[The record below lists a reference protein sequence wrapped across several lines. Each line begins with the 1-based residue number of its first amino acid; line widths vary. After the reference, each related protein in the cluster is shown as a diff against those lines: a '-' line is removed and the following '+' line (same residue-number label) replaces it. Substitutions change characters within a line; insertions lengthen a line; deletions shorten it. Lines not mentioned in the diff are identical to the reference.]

1 MNRYGKRCVLYP
13 RVSTEMQ
20 VDGYSLE
27 GQKNMLTRFAD
38 REEMIVVDTY
48 EDAGKSGKSIEGR
61 PAFQKMLR
69 DIEDGLDIDYILV
82 YKLSRFGRNAA
93 DILNSLELVQS
104 YGVNLICIE
113 EGIDSSQTSGKLL
126 ISVLSAVAEIERE
139 NIIEQTMNGRRE
151 KARQGGWNGG
161 FAPYGYTLEDN
172 KLMIEETE
180 AVAIRKIFELYTS
193 SEIGLGGIAN
203 QLNLQGIR
211 KIPRQNGTLE
221 DWTGH
226 FIKLILDNPVYCGKI
241 AYGRRTKE
249 KVKGTKNDYQM
260 KRNDDY
266 ILTEGQHKGIVS
278 EEVWEKAH
286 AKRLRTGVKQPSKI
300 GRDRV
305 HLLSGLLK
313 CPVCGSPMYTN
324 KHAWTNKDGTY
335 KEIYYYVCSRNRM
348 VRGKH
353 CEYKAM
359 LKKTDIEPMVIEA
372 IREIVRNEEYAQA
385 IKKRI
390 GVQIDTKA
398 VDKEL
403 EGYQAKLKEVD
414 LNKTRLEREIDSL
427 PADAKYRE
435 RKLHDMTLRLDSLYD
450 VIVELEEKIEDA
462 RLRRDAI
469 KQQAITLENIY
480 KIMVNFDCVYNIIND
495 EEKRNVV
502 TALIK
507 EIEIYRNDESEYPL
521 KRIGLNFPVF
531 KDGGEVTEL
540 LWDKGNTVETVD
552 GMSIQKIDRMIEL
565 LREEK
570 YQWKPARREYIPKK
584 NGKKRPLGIPTW
596 GDKLL
601 QEVMREIL
609 EAYYEPQFSNHS
621 HGFRP
626 NRGCHTALQEIQIW
640 KGTRWFIEGDIS
652 KYFDTIDHDVL
663 LKILEK
669 NIHDGRF
676 LRLISNMLKAGY
688 LDDWKFNQTISGTPQ
703 GGVIS
708 PLLANIY
715 LNEFDQWIENTLI
728 PQYTKGKRQKS
739 NPVYNRMNAEISK
752 ARKNGDMQ
760 TAHKLEVERR
770 NIPSVDP
777 YDENYRRCRYVRY
790 ADDFLIGFTG
800 SKADAEEI
808 KAAMHN
814 FLENELHLEL
824 SQEKTLITNASSQ
837 AAKFLGYEIK
847 AQRANDYIDPK
858 GRRGANGAIALFV
871 PAKVIESKCQSF
883 KRKGKVT
890 HRNELLQEDDFSI
903 VQQFQAEY
911 RGLIQYYILAQN
923 LSWFST
929 LYWVMETSLLKTL
942 ACKHRSSMKKQKKK
956 YRTTTTSTSGKE
968 VPCLQVVVPR
978 PSKKPLVATWGGISL
993 VHKRKA
999 IIEDKPY
1006 KVYGGRTELVKRLL
1020 ADTCELCGSKENIE
1034 VHHIRKLADVKNK
1047 GLLNHPTWAQVMA
1060 ARNRKTLVVCRECHV
1075 AIHNGTINKPLS

>member
-403 EGYQAKLKEVD
+403 EGYQVKLKEVD

-507 EIEIYRNDESEYPL
+507 DIEIYRNDESEYPL

-540 LWDKGNTVETVD
+540 LWDKGNTVE
-552 GMSIQKIDRMIEL
+552 EL
-565 LREEK
+565 VLN
-570 YQWKPARREYIPKK
+570 KK
-584 NGKKRPLGIPTW
+584 VCQSN
-596 GDKLL
+596 
-601 QEVMREIL
+601 EIL
-609 EAYYEPQFSNHS
+609 CHLIQQGNRQAVQDICVKNH
-621 HGFRP
+621 G
-626 NRGCHTALQEIQIW
+626 LV
-640 KGTRWFIEGDIS
+640 S
-652 KYFDTIDHDVL
+652 KYVFAY
-663 LKILEK
+663 EK
-669 NIHDGRF
+669 
-676 LRLISNMLKAGY
+676 
-688 LDDWKFNQTISGTPQ
+688 
-703 GGVIS
+703 
-708 PLLANIY
+708 
-715 LNEFDQWIENTLI
+715 
-728 PQYTKGKRQKS
+728 
-739 NPVYNRMNAEISK
+739 
-752 ARKNGDMQ
+752 
-760 TAHKLEVERR
+760 
-770 NIPSVDP
+770 
-777 YDENYRRCRYVRY
+777 RY
-790 ADDFLIGFTG
+790 ANRLDSEDLEQVGFMG
-800 SKADAEEI
+800 LI
-808 KAAMHN
+808 KAAEKFDLSLGVSFSTYAVYWIKQAIAREIIDYGYAIRIPVHMMERIN
-814 FLENELHLEL
+814 KVAAADNRLAGKGISISERILYVADELGISEDDVRKALALRNNYLMYASLDTPVGEDQDSVLGDFIPMDEDLSVEHIVFNKEL
-824 SQEKTLITNASSQ
+824 RKQLDIIIASLNPKEQKILKLRFGWDDNHPKTLE
-837 AAKFLGYEIK
+837 EIGTIYGVTRERIRQIEGK
-847 AQRANDYIDPK
+847 A
-858 GRRGANGAIALFV
+858 L
-871 PAKVIESKCQSF
+871 
-883 KRKGKVT
+883 
-890 HRNELLQEDDFSI
+890 
-903 VQQFQAEY
+903 
-911 RGLIQYYILAQN
+911 
-923 LSWFST
+923 
-929 LYWVMETSLLKTL
+929 
-942 ACKHRSSMKKQKKK
+942 
-956 YRTTTTSTSGKE
+956 
-968 VPCLQVVVPR
+968 
-978 PSKKPLVATWGGISL
+978 
-993 VHKRKA
+993 
-999 IIEDKPY
+999 
-1006 KVYGGRTELVKRLL
+1006 
-1020 ADTCELCGSKENIE
+1020 
-1034 VHHIRKLADVKNK
+1034 RKLRQNTRSHRIKVFWED
-1047 GLLNHPTWAQVMA
+1047 
-1060 ARNRKTLVVCRECHV
+1060 
-1075 AIHNGTINKPLS
+1075 

>member
-540 LWDKGNTVETVD
+540 LWDKGNTVETELL
-552 GMSIQKIDRMIEL
+552 IQKKDREL
-565 LREEK
+565 FE
-570 YQWKPARREYIPKK
+570 
-584 NGKKRPLGIPTW
+584 
-596 GDKLL
+596 D
-601 QEVMREIL
+601 IL
-609 EAYYEPQFSNHS
+609 S
-621 HGFRP
+621 
-626 NRGCHTALQEIQIW
+626 
-640 KGTRWFIEGDIS
+640 
-652 KYFDTIDHDVL
+652 
-663 LKILEK
+663 
-669 NIHDGRF
+669 
-676 LRLISNMLKAGY
+676 
-688 LDDWKFNQTISGTPQ
+688 QTISQQLTDRIAESRKWAKDMSKLMQEIDTSMGLRFSLEWKPCKADNEKELDTADLEQ
-703 GGVIS
+703 I
-708 PLLANIY
+708 LLRDRE
-715 LNEFDQWIENTLI
+715 LLTLDDIEKVAGHFRSKI
-728 PQYTKGKRQKS
+728 R
-739 NPVYNRMNAEISK
+739 AEK
-752 ARKNGDMQ
+752 A
-760 TAHKLEVERR
+760 KLEETGT
-770 NIPSVDP
+770 II
-777 YDENYRRCRYVRY
+777 NYMELVR
-790 ADDFLIGFTG
+790 
-800 SKADAEEI
+800 DA
-808 KAAMHN
+808 
-814 FLENELHLEL
+814 L
-824 SQEKTLITNASSQ
+824 
-837 AAKFLGYEIK
+837 
-847 AQRANDYIDPK
+847 DYRK
-858 GRRGANGAIALFV
+858 WFEFQMFFRRG
-871 PAKVIESKCQSF
+871 E
-883 KRKGKVT
+883 
-890 HRNELLQEDDFSI
+890 
-903 VQQFQAEY
+903 
-911 RGLIQYYILAQN
+911 
-923 LSWFST
+923 
-929 LYWVMETSLLKTL
+929 ET
-942 ACKHRSSMKKQKKK
+942 
-956 YRTTTTSTSGKE
+956 
-968 VPCLQVVVPR
+968 
-978 PSKKPLVATWGGISL
+978 KKPLTNAAFNRFSGGEKAMAMYVPLFGAVNAQYKKADNKDHPRIIALDEAFAGVDDKNIKSMFEL
-993 VHKRKA
+993 VHKLDFDYIMNSQA
-999 IIEDKPY
+999 LWGCFET
-1006 KVYGGRTELVKRLL
+1006 V
-1020 ADTCELCGSKENIE
+1020 
-1034 VHHIRKLADVKNK
+1034 K
-1047 GLLNHPTWAQVMA
+1047 GLRIAELHRPENSQVVSVIRYTW
-1060 ARNRKTLVVCRECHV
+1060 
-1075 AIHNGTINKPLS
+1075 NGHERILDEQ

>member
-1 MNRYGKRCVLYP
+1 MRTAQTVLTVIQERGKQHKP
-13 RVSTEMQ
+13 
-20 VDGYSLE
+20 
-27 GQKNMLTRFAD
+27 
-38 REEMIVVDTY
+38 
-48 EDAGKSGKSIEGR
+48 IER
-61 PAFQKMLR
+61 
-69 DIEDGLDIDYILV
+69 V
-82 YKLSRFGRNAA
+82 YKLLFNRDFYLNA
-93 DILNSLELVQS
+93 
-104 YGVNLICIE
+104 Y
-113 EGIDSSQTSGKLL
+113 
-126 ISVLSAVAEIERE
+126 
-139 NIIEQTMNGRRE
+139 
-151 KARQGGWNGG
+151 
-161 FAPYGYTLEDN
+161 
-172 KLMIEETE
+172 
-180 AVAIRKIFELYTS
+180 
-193 SEIGLGGIAN
+193 
-203 QLNLQGIR
+203 
-211 KIPRQNGTLE
+211 
-221 DWTGH
+221 
-226 FIKLILDNPVYCGKI
+226 
-241 AYGRRTKE
+241 
-249 KVKGTKNDYQM
+249 
-260 KRNDDY
+260 
-266 ILTEGQHKGIVS
+266 
-278 EEVWEKAH
+278 
-286 AKRLRTGVKQPSKI
+286 
-300 GRDRV
+300 
-305 HLLSGLLK
+305 
-313 CPVCGSPMYTN
+313 
-324 KHAWTNKDGTY
+324 
-335 KEIYYYVCSRNRM
+335 
-348 VRGKH
+348 
-353 CEYKAM
+353 
-359 LKKTDIEPMVIEA
+359 
-372 IREIVRNEEYAQA
+372 
-385 IKKRI
+385 
-390 GVQIDTKA
+390 
-398 VDKEL
+398 
-403 EGYQAKLKEVD
+403 AKLYP
-414 LNKTRLEREIDSL
+414 NNG
-427 PADAKYRE
+427 A
-435 RKLHDMTLRLDSLYD
+435 MT
-450 VIVELEEKIEDA
+450 KG
-462 RLRRDAI
+462 
-469 KQQAITLENIY
+469 
-480 KIMVNFDCVYNIIND
+480 
-495 EEKRNVV
+495 V
-502 TALIK
+502 T
-507 EIEIYRNDESEYPL
+507 D
-521 KRIGLNFPVF
+521 
-531 KDGGEVTEL
+531 
-540 LWDKGNTVETVD
+540 ETVD

-942 ACKHRSSMKKQKKK
+942 ACKHRSSMKKQKKIYDLENK
-956 YRTTTTSTSGKE
+956 IAVGFPQEIQRCKELVVNLTADAATVQAHTHKDAEGKDIFSMQLME
-968 VPCLQVVVPR
+968 KTYTEKEPAGKALLGLLGVALDTEKPVPIGNYKGLALQVSHAVFGNVF
-978 PSKKPLVATWGGISL
+978 SVKLVGAGTYTAELGNDVLGNLTRISNLANGIEPNIE
-993 VHKRKA
+993 KIKA
-999 IIEDKPY
+999 KQARLEQQLASA
-1006 KVYGGRTELVKRLL
+1006 EEEVKRPFPQAAEL
-1020 ADTCELCGSKENIE
+1020 AEKSN
-1034 VHHIRKLADVKNK
+1034 RLAVLD
-1047 GLLNHPTWAQVMA
+1047 GLLNMNDKDIVTDTEPEQQCQA
-1060 ARNRKTLVVCRECHV
+1060 ANRQRGQEER
-1075 AIHNGTINKPLS
+1075 

>member
-540 LWDKGNTVETVD
+540 LWDKGNTVERVD
-552 GMSIQKIDRMIEL
+552 YLFRHNQNRVLVADEVGM
-565 LREEK
+565 
-570 YQWKPARREYIPKK
+570 
-584 NGKKRPLGIPTW
+584 G
-596 GDKLL
+596 
-601 QEVMREIL
+601 
-609 EAYYEPQFSNHS
+609 
-621 HGFRP
+621 
-626 NRGCHTALQEIQIW
+626 
-640 KGTRWFIEGDIS
+640 
-652 KYFDTIDHDVL
+652 
-663 LKILEK
+663 
-669 NIHDGRF
+669 
-676 LRLISNMLKAGY
+676 
-688 LDDWKFNQTISGTPQ
+688 
-703 GGVIS
+703 
-708 PLLANIY
+708 
-715 LNEFDQWIENTLI
+715 
-728 PQYTKGKRQKS
+728 
-739 NPVYNRMNAEISK
+739 
-752 ARKNGDMQ
+752 
-760 TAHKLEVERR
+760 
-770 NIPSVDP
+770 
-777 YDENYRRCRYVRY
+777 
-790 ADDFLIGFTG
+790 
-800 SKADAEEI
+800 
-808 KAAMHN
+808 
-814 FLENELHLEL
+814 
-824 SQEKTLITNASSQ
+824 KTLIA
-837 AAKFLGYEIK
+837 
-847 AQRANDYIDPK
+847 
-858 GRRGANGAIALFV
+858 RGAIVKTARLRIEEKDDLF
-871 PAKVIESKCQSF
+871 KVI
-883 KRKGKVT
+883 
-890 HRNELLQEDDFSI
+890 
-903 VQQFQAEY
+903 
-911 RGLIQYYILAQN
+911 YICSNQN
-923 LSWFST
+923 I
-929 LYWVMETSLLKTL
+929 
-942 ACKHRSSMKKQKKK
+942 ANQ
-956 YRTTTTSTSGKE
+956 
-968 VPCLQVVVPR
+968 
-978 PSKKPLVATWGGISL
+978 
-993 VHKRKA
+993 
-999 IIEDKPY
+999 
-1006 KVYGGRTELVKRLL
+1006 
-1020 ADTCELCGSKENIE
+1020 N
-1034 VHHIRKLADVKNK
+1034 IRKLDVTGKNAIGSVSDTRLSMQHLKISEQENDPQIKEGYIQLIPLTPETSFRMTSGGGSVQERALIYAILRRMPDFK
-1047 GLLNHPTWAQVMA
+1047 GHAASREKFMIMDAVKAWDGWAKWNFENRVAECEKMTKGVYPQNVIEKILNYQEYESIRDMLLNHLHERRYNKQLTYSNYYVMNKLRVMFARISVSMLEPDLVIMDEFQRFKFLLSSDDSELGILAHSFLSGHDTRVLLLSATPYKLYSTLEEIDENQLDEHYAEFFQVMNFLFDDEVKDIA
-1060 ARNRKTLVVCRECHV
+1060 NSYDCVLLPAGNRSRKVQWEVPRKSNGWAYGFRRANVWYASEEDSRLQDYLTRLVKQIDEYDGENWIDKY
-1075 AIHNGTINKPLS
+1075 AE

>member
-1 MNRYGKRCVLYP
+1 MRTAQTVLTVIQERGKQHKP
-13 RVSTEMQ
+13 
-20 VDGYSLE
+20 
-27 GQKNMLTRFAD
+27 
-38 REEMIVVDTY
+38 
-48 EDAGKSGKSIEGR
+48 IER
-61 PAFQKMLR
+61 
-69 DIEDGLDIDYILV
+69 V
-82 YKLSRFGRNAA
+82 YKLLFNRDFYLNA
-93 DILNSLELVQS
+93 
-104 YGVNLICIE
+104 Y
-113 EGIDSSQTSGKLL
+113 
-126 ISVLSAVAEIERE
+126 
-139 NIIEQTMNGRRE
+139 
-151 KARQGGWNGG
+151 
-161 FAPYGYTLEDN
+161 
-172 KLMIEETE
+172 
-180 AVAIRKIFELYTS
+180 
-193 SEIGLGGIAN
+193 
-203 QLNLQGIR
+203 
-211 KIPRQNGTLE
+211 
-221 DWTGH
+221 
-226 FIKLILDNPVYCGKI
+226 
-241 AYGRRTKE
+241 
-249 KVKGTKNDYQM
+249 
-260 KRNDDY
+260 
-266 ILTEGQHKGIVS
+266 
-278 EEVWEKAH
+278 
-286 AKRLRTGVKQPSKI
+286 
-300 GRDRV
+300 
-305 HLLSGLLK
+305 
-313 CPVCGSPMYTN
+313 
-324 KHAWTNKDGTY
+324 
-335 KEIYYYVCSRNRM
+335 
-348 VRGKH
+348 
-353 CEYKAM
+353 
-359 LKKTDIEPMVIEA
+359 
-372 IREIVRNEEYAQA
+372 
-385 IKKRI
+385 
-390 GVQIDTKA
+390 
-398 VDKEL
+398 
-403 EGYQAKLKEVD
+403 AKLYP
-414 LNKTRLEREIDSL
+414 NNG
-427 PADAKYRE
+427 A
-435 RKLHDMTLRLDSLYD
+435 MT
-450 VIVELEEKIEDA
+450 KG
-462 RLRRDAI
+462 
-469 KQQAITLENIY
+469 
-480 KIMVNFDCVYNIIND
+480 
-495 EEKRNVV
+495 V
-502 TALIK
+502 T
-507 EIEIYRNDESEYPL
+507 D
-521 KRIGLNFPVF
+521 
-531 KDGGEVTEL
+531 
-540 LWDKGNTVETVD
+540 ETVD

-609 EAYYEPQFSNHS
+609 EAYYEPQ
-621 HGFRP
+621 
-626 NRGCHTALQEIQIW
+626 
-640 KGTRWFIEGDIS
+640 
-652 KYFDTIDHDVL
+652 
-663 LKILEK
+663 
-669 NIHDGRF
+669 
-676 LRLISNMLKAGY
+676 
-688 LDDWKFNQTISGTPQ
+688 
-703 GGVIS
+703 
-708 PLLANIY
+708 
-715 LNEFDQWIENTLI
+715 
-728 PQYTKGKRQKS
+728 
-739 NPVYNRMNAEISK
+739 ISK

-760 TAHKLEVERR
+760 SAHYLVVERL
-770 NIPSVDP
+770 NIQSFDP

-883 KRKGKVT
+883 KRNGKVT